1 MGAAPGRPVQTPAF
15 LYRSRRDVPIHCP
28 ELHMSEMIASS
39 PASQVPQPH
48 VLLVEDQER
57 TAHGLQELLS
67 LQGFRVTC
75 AADGPSGLYAARSA
89 PLDAIVLDVRLPG
102 MDGFAVCRALRE
114 DEATKDIPI
123 VMLTGLGDTPSKLQ
137 GFETGADD
145 YLVKPVPARELAAR
159 LRRLISNRVEATT
172 RLHDQRLRVITEIAA
187 AVCDEISGP
196 LAAALGTLDL
206 ALLRPGIPADA
217 RRDLSQ
223 CRTHIWEVASTV
235 AELTDA
241 GALAM
246 NPPSPDRMV
255 HLAPEGHA

>member
-1 MGAAPGRPVQTPAF
+1 MHSAAF
-15 LYRSRRDVPIHCP
+15 LYRNGQYVPIHLP
-28 ELHMSEMIASS
+28 ELHMLERTASS
-39 PASQVPQPH
+39 PAPQTTQPH
-48 VLLVEDQER
+48 ILLVEDQER
-57 TAHGLQELLS
+57 AAHGMQELLTI
-67 LQGFRVTC
+67 QGFRVTC
-75 AADGPSGLYAARSA
+75 APDGPSGLYAARSSR
-89 PLDAIVLDVRLPG
+89 LDAVVLDVRLPG

-114 DEATKDIPI
+114 DEATRDIPI

-137 GFETGADD
+137 GFDTGADD

-159 LRRLISNRVEATT
+159 LRRLIAARAEASM

-187 AVCDEISGP
+187 AVCEEISGP

-206 ALLRPGIPADA
+206 AMLRPGIPPDV

-246 NPPSPDRMV
+246 NTPSPDRMV
-255 HLAPEGHA
+255 HLTPEGHA

>member
-1 MGAAPGRPVQTPAF
+1 VQARALFGSLP
-15 LYRSRRDVPIHCP
+15 YRIWPDAPIHPLELPMP
-28 ELHMSEMIASS
+28 ETSA
-39 PASQVPQPH
+39 PAADSHVAPPH
-48 VLLVEDQER
+48 ILLVEDQER
-57 TAHGLQELLS
+57 AAHGLQELLS
-67 LQGFRVTC
+67 MQGFHVTC
-75 AADGPSGLYAARSA
+75 APDGPSGLYAARSSS
-89 PLDAIVLDVRLPG
+89 LDAIVLDIRLPG

-114 DEATKDIPI
+114 DESTKDIPI

-159 LRRLISNRVEATT
+159 LRRLIAARLETST

-187 AVCDEISGP
+187 AVCEEISAP

-206 ALLRPGIPADA
+206 AMLRPGLSADA

-223 CRTHIWEVASTV
+223 CRSHLWEVASTV

-241 GALAM
+241 GGLGIRM
-246 NPPSPDRMV
+246 PGPDRMI
-255 HLAPEGHA
+255 HLTPEGHA

>member
-1 MGAAPGRPVQTPAF
+1 VHSPAF
-15 LYRSRRDVPIHCP
+15 LYRPAQVEPIHLP
-28 ELHMSEMIASS
+28 ELPMPETTASAAASPVSE
-39 PASQVPQPH
+39 PH
-48 VLLVEDQER
+48 ILLVEDQER
-57 TAHGLQELLS
+57 AAHGLQELLT

-75 AADGPSGLYAARSA
+75 APDGPSGLHAARSSR
-89 PLDAIVLDVRLPG
+89 LDAIVLDVRLPG

-114 DEATKDIPI
+114 DAATRYIPI

-159 LRRLISNRVEATT
+159 LKRLISARAEEST
-172 RLHDQRLRVITEIAA
+172 RLHDQRLRVITEIAG
-187 AVCDEISGP
+187 AVCEEISGP
-196 LAAALGTLDL
+196 LASALGSLDL
-206 ALLRPGIPADA
+206 ALLRPGLSADA

-223 CRTHIWEVASTV
+223 CRTHLWEVASTV

-246 NPPSPDRMV
+246 SMPSPDRMI
-255 HLAPEGHA
+255 HLTPEGHA

>member
-1 MGAAPGRPVQTPAF
+1 
-15 LYRSRRDVPIHCP
+15 
-28 ELHMSEMIASS
+28 
-39 PASQVPQPH
+39 
-48 VLLVEDQER
+48 
-57 TAHGLQELLS
+57 
-67 LQGFRVTC
+67 
-75 AADGPSGLYAARSA
+75 
-89 PLDAIVLDVRLPG
+89 
-102 MDGFAVCRALRE
+102 
-114 DEATKDIPI
+114 
-123 VMLTGLGDTPSKLQ
+123 MLTGLGDTPSKLQ

-159 LRRLISNRVEATT
+159 LRRLIATRAEEST

-187 AVCDEISGP
+187 AVCEEISAP

-206 ALLRPGIPADA
+206 AMLRPGIPPDV

-223 CRTHIWEVASTV
+223 CRTHLWEVASTV

-246 NPPSPDRMV
+246 SPPSPDRMV

>member
-1 MGAAPGRPVQTPAF
+1 MPDP
-15 LYRSRRDVPIHCP
+15 
-28 ELHMSEMIASS
+28 IASA
-39 PASQVPQPH
+39 PASQVSQPH

-57 TAHGLQELLS
+57 AAHGLQELLA

-75 AADGPSGLYAARSA
+75 APDGPSGLHTARSA
-89 PLDAIVLDVRLPG
+89 HLDAIVLDVRLPG

-114 DEATKDIPI
+114 HEATRHIPI

-159 LRRLISNRVEATT
+159 LRRLIATRAEEST

-187 AVCDEISGP
+187 AVCEEISAP

-206 ALLRPGIPADA
+206 AMLRPGIPADV

>member
-1 MGAAPGRPVQTPAF
+1 MP
-15 LYRSRRDVPIHCP
+15 
-28 ELHMSEMIASS
+28 EMIASS
-39 PASQVPQPH
+39 PAPKVSQPH

-57 TAHGLQELLS
+57 AAHGLQELLA

-75 AADGPSGLYAARSA
+75 APDGPSGLYAARSSQ
-89 PLDAIVLDVRLPG
+89 LDAIVLDVRLPG

-172 RLHDQRLRVITEIAA
+172 RLHDQRLRVIT
-187 AVCDEISGP
+187 GN
-196 LAAALGTLDL
+196 
-206 ALLRPGIPADA
+206 
-217 RRDLSQ
+217 RRGGV
-223 CRTHIWEVASTV
+223 R
-235 AELTDA
+235 
-241 GALAM
+241 
-246 NPPSPDRMV
+246 
-255 HLAPEGHA
+255 